1 MSMASPTEKKCYNIY
16 MLYEDIFSALNK
28 KKIHYLVIGGV
39 AVNLH
44 GFPRTTL
51 DLDIMISLA
60 PENRDEFYK
69 LMQQLSFKSKKPAL
83 ARKLVLGEQLPGKIK
98 VVTFYRDEFE
108 LIDVFIQN
116 PIDFETAY
124 KKRKIF
130 RSGKVAIST
139 IPYDTLLAMKRE
151 SGRERDLIDVGY
163 LEKIRREKKNG
174 S

>member
-1 MSMASPTEKKCYNIY
+1 

-28 KKIHYLVIGGV
+28 KKVRYLVIGGV

-44 GFPRTTL
+44 GFPRATMDL
-51 DLDIMISLA
+51 DLLISLD
-60 PENRDEFYK
+60 PENRSGFYE
-69 LMQQLSFKSKKPAL
+69 LMKQLKFKSKKPAL
-83 ARKLVLGEQLPGKIK
+83 AHDLVLGKQLPGGTK

-116 PIDFETAY
+116 PVDFDRAY
-124 KKRKIF
+124 KNRRVF
-130 RSGKVAIST
+130 RSGKVSIST

-163 LEKIRREKKNG
+163 LEKIKREKKHG
-174 S
+174 R